1 MKVLKNFIHF
11 PNNIKNQKLKLSQIP
26 VTREAVNL
34 QLNQSIGQELL
45 RQNDVQ

>member
-1 MKVLKNFIHF
+1 MKVLKNFTHF

-26 VTREAVNL
+26 ATREAVNL

-45 RQNDVQ
+45 RHSDM